1 MAMKLKIAV
10 SGGDDP
16 SESEQ
21 QSKKT
26 EKKHTGLI
34 PIHQKKDKKEKKEKK
49 EKELR
54 YGHLGEDSSGEEE
67 VDGK

>member
-1 MAMKLKIAV
+1 MKLKIAV

-26 EKKHTGLI
+26 EKKHGLI
-34 PIHQKKDKKEKKEKK
+34 QIHQKKEKKEKK
-49 EKELR
+49 EKREKGLR

>member
-1 MAMKLKIAV
+1 MKLKIAV

-26 EKKHTGLI
+26 EKKHGLI
-34 PIHQKKDKKEKKEKK
+34 LHQKKDKKEKKEKK

-67 VDGK
+67 ADGK